1 MDSDQIESI
10 TKFIELVEPVFFQP
24 VNVYRCAKTF
34 SSSKMELAI
43 AHRILYDLRNTAVKL
58 RLSKPGAETQ

>member
-10 TKFIELVEPVFFQP
+10 TRFIELIEPVFFQP
-24 VNVYRCAKTF
+24 VNVYRCAKVF

-43 AHRILYDLRNTAVKL
+43 AHRVLSDLGNTAVKL
-58 RLSKPGAETQ
+58 RLSKPRAEAQ